1 MLLRVARFVVHAL
14 GLESRHTDADRLL
27 NWRVR
32 GSLGAG
38 LKRVRVRFTVREY
51 PRVPRRA
58 PHYRFLVARES
69 LSTVSA
75 PVGSP
80 PEAS

>member
-38 LKRVRVRFTVREY
+38 LKRVRVRFTGARVRGVG
-51 PRVPRRA
+51 RTLRR
-58 PHYRFLVARES
+58 PGHLVATTS
-69 LSTVSA
+69 G
-75 PVGSP
+75 P
-80 PEAS
+80 